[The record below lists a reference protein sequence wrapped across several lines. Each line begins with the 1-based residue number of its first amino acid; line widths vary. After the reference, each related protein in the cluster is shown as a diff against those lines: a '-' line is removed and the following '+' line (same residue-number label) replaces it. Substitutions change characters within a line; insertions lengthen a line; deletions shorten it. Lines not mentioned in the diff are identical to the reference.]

1 MNKIRRIT
9 AWLTVL
15 LIAGLIIGTLICAV
29 IGSPYFG
36 GMLVL
41 SLAIPVVLWVF
52 MWFTH
57 LIHGD
62 SKVISKEE
70 LEALK
75 QSKDVHN
82 VSDKKEE

>member
-1 MNKIRRIT
+1 MSKIRRIV
-9 AWLTVL
+9 AWLTILV
-15 LIAGLIIGTLICAV
+15 ITGLIIGTLICAI
-29 IGSPYFG
+29 IGSPYFW

-41 SLAIPVVLWVF
+41 SFAVPVVLWVF

-62 SKVISKEE
+62 SQVIPKEE

-75 QSKDVHN
+75 QSKEIHN
-82 VSDKKEE
+82 ISDKKED